1 MLIREQ
7 NSILEAVQA
16 AWGRTAAKEAA
27 DRKIKEKEIFDRFQM
42 SDPRWRR
49 LGDALIQMGAT
60 DPDAVIQTMLLDEI
74 GGVATP
80 WRLFSPRFSGSG
92 LRSDIAAELAAL
104 PAVRPSYCNGEASYN
119 TLRVALSTS
128 RMKWP
133 ELQPLL
139 YVFMSEIASSASYQ
153 EASEA
158 MERFALAMAAA

>member
-60 DPDAVIQTMLLDEI
+60 DPDAVIQAMLLDDI
-74 GGVATP
+74 VATRKWP
-80 WRLFSPRFSGSG
+80 VFSPRFSGSG